1 MHLIDSFEWF
11 ASLLINLERK
21 LIEIN
26 RLNLV
31 DCKLFLT
38 RLDRLNVAEINK
50 NDKDKCDLF
59 TGLSQKT
66 KLVLSF
72 LLLVK
77 YVCLIFV
84 FLSYGR
90 PNFNEIFH
98 KLTEQKPILSSK
110 VGVFFCGLAQLSSE
124 LHAHCNNH
132 SSSKIKFYYNKES
145 F

>member
-1 MHLIDSFEWF
+1 MYLIDSFEWF

-38 RLDRLNVAEINK
+38 RLDHLNVAEINK

-66 KLVLSF
+66 KLVRFYLFFKISMF
-72 LLLVK
+72 NF
-77 YVCLIFV
+77 CLYFKVMADQI
-84 FLSYGR
+84 
-90 PNFNEIFH
+90 
-98 KLTEQKPILSSK
+98 LTK
-110 VGVFFCGLAQLSSE
+110 FFAS
-124 LHAHCNNH
+124 
-132 SSSKIKFYYNKES
+132 
-145 F
+145 

>member
-26 RLNLV
+26 RKNLV

-50 NDKDKCDLF
+50 NDKDKWDLF

-66 KLVLSF
+66 KLVLSY
-72 LLLVK
+72 LLFVK

-84 FLSYGR
+84 F
-90 PNFNEIFH
+90 
-98 KLTEQKPILSSK
+98 
-110 VGVFFCGLAQLSSE
+110 
-124 LHAHCNNH
+124 
-132 SSSKIKFYYNKES
+132 
-145 F
+145 

>member
-50 NDKDKCDLF
+50 NDKDKF
-59 TGLSQKT
+59 
-66 KLVLSF
+66 
-72 LLLVK
+72 
-77 YVCLIFV
+77 
-84 FLSYGR
+84 
-90 PNFNEIFH
+90 
-98 KLTEQKPILSSK
+98 
-110 VGVFFCGLAQLSSE
+110 
-124 LHAHCNNH
+124 
-132 SSSKIKFYYNKES
+132 
-145 F
+145 